1 MNVPNLIVRILVTFL
16 GCYFLGNHNGAI
28 CVSLMMGDDV
38 RSHGSGNAGLTNFI
52 RNYGANRAFLVI
64 AIDVGKAIL
73 ACILGGLMFPEYAIA
88 GRTLGGVAVMLGH
101 DFPALQGF
109 RGGKG
114 ILSGFIIALMIDWRG
129 GLIICAVF
137 FTAYLLTRYVSLGS
151 VLAAAAFGVGFWVLY
166 PHDILVISGTTF
178 MSILTIFQH
187 RANIVRLVK
196 GQERKTN
203 LLGKGKKQ

>member
-1 MNVPNLIVRILVTFL
+1 MALRILITAL
-16 GCYFLGNHNGAI
+16 ACYFLGNHNGAI
-28 CVSLMMGDDV
+28 CVSVMLHDDV
-38 RSHGSGNAGLTNFI
+38 RNHGSGNAGLTNFI
-52 RNYGANRAFLVI
+52 RNYGAQRSLMVI
-64 AIDVGKAIL
+64 AIDVGKAVL
-73 ACILGGLMFPEYAIA
+73 ACLLGGLMFPEYPIA
-88 GRTLGGVAVMLGH
+88 GKVLGGLAVMLGH

-114 ILSGFIIALMIDWRG
+114 ILSGFIIALMIDWRV
-129 GLIICAVF
+129 GLLIAVVF
-137 FTAYLLTRYVSLGS
+137 FTAYLLTKYVSLGS
-151 VLAAAAFGVGFWVLY
+151 VLAAVAFGIGFWVLY
-166 PHDILVISGTTF
+166 PHDVLVISGTSF